1 MLDFTTSTFF
11 NQNGNNLNDQQAD
24 LLLLSLQKTSK
35 LIHEELGVALSDGM
49 GKNMFSNP
57 NQLFLNRTQYGRP

>member
-11 NQNGNNLNDQQAD
+11 NQNGNNLNRQQAD

-35 LIHEELGVALSDGM
+35 LNLEELGVALSDRM